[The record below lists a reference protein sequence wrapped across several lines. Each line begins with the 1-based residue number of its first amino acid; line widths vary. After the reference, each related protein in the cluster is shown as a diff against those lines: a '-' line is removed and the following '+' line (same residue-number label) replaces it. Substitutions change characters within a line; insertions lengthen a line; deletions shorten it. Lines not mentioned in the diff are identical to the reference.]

1 MIFKGKIKKV
11 IAGMMATYMIA
22 GNMLGVGIGL
32 GQVIAEEIKAP
43 GIVIESQ
50 EQAYVPYSNTYSKG
64 TVLQDQIKIGQDN
77 KDGKHMQVDNV
88 NLEVTVPK
96 LNDKTPERVSIIK
109 ANTKASNGKE
119 EQVSQNYNKETGLL
133 TIAYNNPEGYNQEN
147 ETQKDEFEI
156 LYIYSETVETKTNTS
171 RKIKAKIEYKTEN
184 GSVTSEKEQVING
197 LLEVK
202 NAELTSYQTVKS
214 STIYKG
220 FMYSN
225 VENKTSYETA
235 YNTTEQLTIRNKDQI
250 ETTTINLNAGKYL
263 VKETET
269 NTDTI
274 VYKASNINEQEFNK
288 IYGKNGNI
296 EIYLGE
302 TKYASIGYSQAEKE
316 EDRKYETVYY
326 VENAPENKQAGK
338 IEYPEGTTS
347 ITIKTSTPQAEGKL
361 NIEQEKAIKSVQD
374 YGVKVENIEAVI
386 ESNKITSTKTYKTQ
400 ETKKDENGNEVKE
413 EKSEIVTTTLNQ
425 TKGNIKLNEP
435 TKQIKT
441 DISNKNLSTLA
452 NNKTKITIKLDDTNS
467 SCKLFEEGQIRI
479 KLPNNLSNAKI
490 TSAEALY
497 ENGIKIT
504 NAKLEKGYVV
514 LQVTGKQT
522 SYDIE
527 NVSGGVNIVI
537 ELELDIEDTVPSHEE
552 TIDITYGEVTV
563 KENLNIVSKS
573 GVLVLNKMGNYNA
586 KNETVTTLDN
596 SIKTLNLDVNK
607 EARKAKQTINI
618 LNNYNEDI
626 TGMSII
632 GKIGAQ
638 VNDIAS
644 NFELTFAEAIKTN
657 SKVAKVYYSD
667 NVNATATDNTWYET
681 CTTKSKAYKIELGEE
696 ALKTKELLT
705 IEYAL
710 SIPANLEYNKK
721 GYVDTN
727 ITYTYNNMPLTQRT
741 VLLLATEEKDD
752 SILGLNS
759 QLENQ
764 AVNTQ
769 NENLKL
775 STLVTAGEKVINE
788 NDPVYEG
795 QILRYTTTVENIG
808 NEAINN
814 LKIKTQ
820 IENGVYYEVRS
831 TGKEYTVTPE
841 GEAKIA
847 TEYMTADVND
857 LTRET
862 KTFSLNKNEKITYEY
877 QVLVTENVNDV
888 KSKIQVT
895 NTSNNN
901 AILIEKQLTN
911 TVKQAKLSTILKYAY
926 NEEREVYSNDKMNIS
941 LKIKSYEEDLKNI
954 KTEIT
959 LPEEL
964 TMSSYETYGVDN
976 EIKAEQEDEGK
987 VKLTIDKLNKNSEL
1001 NILLICN
1008 TKSIDK
1014 ETVNKDIKV
1023 SAITKVGREEYNSN
1037 TLIKTINQS
1046 ETGLSMEINKN
1057 FSTEETFKENKN
1069 LEYSVY
1075 LKNNGSLDLNTLK
1088 VDTQLDKGLTIKELY
1103 INGAKTEISDSEN
1116 LETYLKLASKK
1127 ETTIKYILGLDINE
1141 ADKEKELEINT
1152 SVDSGYTEQLTNK
1165 TVIKINKNE
1174 EETTDN
1180 PENPDTPENPDKPTP
1195 TPTDKKFKIEGTA
1208 WLDSDKDGKR
1218 DEGETLLKDIKVT
1231 LLNKE
1236 TGETVKDESGNAKTV
1251 TTDENGKYSFD
1262 NLSKGTYLVVF
1273 EFDTNKY
1280 TVTTYQKEGIED
1292 SLNSDATMSNVKIDE
1307 NSKLVGVTDYIKLE
1321 DADAN
1326 NIDLGLIENAVFDL
1340 SLNKLIDSITV
1351 VTVQGNKTTN
1361 YKNKNFAKVDL
1372 VARYMNDT
1380 DVIIKYKFVIKNEGD
1395 VTAYV
1400 DRLEDNLPS
1409 GLEFSSELNKD
1420 WYKGSD
1426 GNLYTTSLAGIAIE
1440 PGKTSETELIL
1451 TKKTTEET
1459 TGTFT
1464 NNAELIKISN
1474 LEAIEEKEEA
1484 KANNK
1489 SSADVVI
1496 SIKTGSAIMYIGI
1509 TLGSIAIIAAGAY
1522 IIKKKVI
1529 NKGI

>member
-43 GIVIESQ
+43 GIVIENQ
-50 EQAYVPYSNTYSKG
+50 EQAYIPYSNTYSKG
-64 TVLQDQIKIGQDN
+64 TVLQEQIKIGQDSQ
-77 KDGKHMQVDNV
+77 DGKHMQVDNV
-88 NLEVTVPK
+88 TVEVSVPK

-109 ANTKASNGKE
+109 ANTKSTNGKE
-119 EQVSQNYNKETGLL
+119 EQISQNYNKETGLL

-171 RKIKAKIEYKTEN
+171 RKIKAKVEYKTAN
-184 GSVTSEKEQVING
+184 GNVSSEKEQVING
-197 LLEVK
+197 SVETK
-202 NAELTSYQTVKS
+202 NAELTSYQTIKS
-214 STIYKG
+214 SAIYKG

-225 VENKTSYETA
+225 IENNTAYETA

-263 VKETET
+263 AKEKETD
-269 NTDTI
+269 TDTI
-274 VYKASNINEQEFNK
+274 IYKASNISEQEFNK
-288 IYGKNGNI
+288 IYGKNGSI
-296 EIYLGE
+296 EVYIGE
-302 TKYASIGYSQAEKE
+302 TKYASVGYNQAEKE

-326 VENAPENKQAGK
+326 VENAPENKQAGR
-338 IEYPEGTTS
+338 IEYPEGTTN
-347 ITIKTSTPQAEGKL
+347 ITIKTSNPQAEGKL
-361 NIEQEKAIKSVQD
+361 KIEQEKAIKSAQD
-374 YGVKVENIEAVI
+374 YGVKVENIEAIV

-400 ETKKDENGNEVKE
+400 EIKKDEKGEVVKDEAGNEVKE
-413 EKSEIVTTTLNQ
+413 EKSETITATSTEA
-425 TKGNIKLNEP
+425 KGNIKLSEP

-452 NNKTKITIKLDDTNS
+452 T
-467 SCKLFEEGQIRI
+467 
-479 KLPNNLSNAKI
+479 
-490 TSAEALY
+490 
-497 ENGIKIT
+497 
-504 NAKLEKGYVV
+504 
-514 LQVTGKQT
+514 
-522 SYDIE
+522 
-527 NVSGGVNIVI
+527 
-537 ELELDIEDTVPSHEE
+537 
-552 TIDITYGEVTV
+552 
-563 KENLNIVSKS
+563 KS
-573 GVLVLNKMGNYNA
+573 GILVLNKMENYND
-586 KNETVTTLDN
+586 KNETVTALDN
-596 SIKTLNLDVNK
+596 SIKTLKLDVNK
-607 EARKAKQTINI
+607 EARKTKQTINI
-618 LNNYNEDI
+618 LNNYNEDV

-632 GKIGAQ
+632 GRIGAQ
-638 VNDIAS
+638 VNDTTS

-667 NVNATATDNTWYET
+667 NVNAVATDNTWSET
-681 CTTKSKAYKIELGEE
+681 CTTKSRTYKIELTEE
-696 ALKTKELLT
+696 ALKAKELLT

-727 ITYTYNNMPLTQRT
+727 VTYTYSNMPLTQRT

-759 QLENQ
+759 ELQNQ
-764 AVNTQ
+764 VVGTQ

-808 NEAINN
+808 NEIINN
-814 LKIKTQ
+814 LQIKTQ

-841 GEAKIA
+841 GESKMA
-847 TEYMTADVND
+847 TEYMTAPVND
-857 LTRET
+857 LTRES
-862 KTFSLNKNEKITYEY
+862 KVFSLNKNEKVTYEY

-888 KSKIQVT
+888 KSKIQVI

-901 AILIEKQLTN
+901 AVSIEKQLTSA
-911 TVKQAKLSTILKYAY
+911 VKQAKLSTILKYAY
-926 NEEREVYSNDKMNIS
+926 NEEKEVYSKDKMNMF

-954 KTEIT
+954 KTEIA

-964 TMSSYETYGVDN
+964 TMDTYETYGVDN
-976 EIKAEQEDEGK
+976 EIKVEQNDDGT
-987 VKLTIDKLNKNSEL
+987 VKLTINKLNRNSEL

-1046 ETGLSMEINKN
+1046 ETALSMEINKN
-1057 FSTEETFKENKN
+1057 FTADETFKENKN

-1088 VDTQLDKGLTIKELY
+1088 VITQLDKGLTIKELY
-1103 INGAKTEISDSEN
+1103 INGVKTEVSDGSN

-1127 ETTIKYILGLDINE
+1127 EITVKYILGLDINE

-1152 SVDSGYTEQLTNK
+1152 SIDSGYTEQLTNK
-1165 TVIKINKNE
+1165 TIVKINKNA
-1174 EETTDN
+1174 EETPDNPYN
-1180 PENPDTPENPDKPTP
+1180 PENPDTPDNPDNPKPTP
-1195 TPTDKKFKIEGTA
+1195 EDKKFKIEGTA

-1231 LLNKE
+1231 LINKE
-1236 TGETVKDESGNAKTV
+1236 TGETVKDESGNARTA

-1273 EFDTNKY
+1273 EFDSNKY
-1280 TVTTYQKEGIED
+1280 TVTTYQKEGIEN
-1292 SLNSDATMSNVKIDE
+1292 SLNSDATMSNIKIDG

-1321 DADAN
+1321 DADAS

-1440 PGKTSETELIL
+1440 PGKTSETELVL

-1459 TGTFT
+1459 TGTFK
-1464 NNAELIKISN
+1464 NNAELSKISN

-1509 TLGSIAIIAAGAY
+1509 TLGSMAIIAAGAY